1 MCRVLF
7 KRFVP
12 DTIGVGFI
20 IQGLISEDFFWL
32 FPPVNLLCRA
42 VEYPVLF
49 RSGGVYYCC
58 MAKSSFSVISSQR
71 ADICQSG
78 FLQ

>member
-20 IQGLISEDFFWL
+20 IQGLNSEDFFWL
-32 FPPVNLLCRA
+32 FPLVNLLAGQWRIPA
-42 VEYPVLF
+42 LF
-49 RSGGVYYCC
+49 RSGGVYYC
-58 MAKSSFSVISSQR
+58 
-71 ADICQSG
+71 
-78 FLQ
+78 

>member
-1 MCRVLF
+1 MYRVLS
-7 KRFVP
+7 KKFVP
-12 DTIGVGFI
+12 GTGGVGFI
-20 IQGLISEDFFWL
+20 IQGLSSEDFFWL
-32 FPPVNLLCRA
+32 FPLVNLLAGQWRIPA
-42 VEYPVLF
+42 LF